1 MNITSL
7 ATSRNGTQ
15 KQKPVHRLGAFIS
28 GQFSTSIFFFK
39 EYFVTNLFFWQ
50 KNLQIFLRDLFV
62 EENVVTF

>member
-1 MNITSL
+1 MEP
-7 ATSRNGTQ
+7 Q

-28 GQFSTSIFFFK
+28 GQISISIFFLK

-50 KNLQIFLRDLFV
+50 KNHQIFKRDLFV